1 MGLRIWHQ
9 SFTVLGD
16 LPDYR
21 RLLGERIRKVVRP
34 DTEVVL
40 HGQIPGTYPS
50 DYPGTD
56 IRYRSLYWLHG
67 LQWIAAALEAQRQ
80 GFDAMVLAS
89 VPSPMIGEIRTLV
102 DLPVVGYGETAFHLS
117 GLYGRRVGMLFFNVT
132 RADFWPEQLRQW
144 GVTERFAGILPAG
157 VSFDQVC
164 EALARREARAAVI
177 DAVRVQGE
185 RLAREHGADV
195 IVPGEMP
202 LNLLLAEEGVS
213 QIGGA
218 TVIDG
223 IATCF
228 KMAET
233 LSDLR
238 AISGM
243 KPSERG
249 FFNEKPAPERVQE
262 VLRFYGLD
270 GLGRR
275 IVED

>member
-21 RLLGERIRKVVRP
+21 RMLGERIRKVVRP

-40 HGQIPGTYPS
+40 HGQIPGTYS
-50 DYPGTD
+50 SNYPGTD
-56 IRYRSLYWLHG
+56 IRYRAIVWLHG
-67 LQWIAAALEAQRQ
+67 LQWITAALEAERQ

-102 DLPVVGYGETAFHLS
+102 DIPVVGYGETAFHLS
-117 GLYGRRVGMLFFNVT
+117 GLYGRRVGMLFFNVK
-132 RADFWPEQLRQW
+132 RADYWPEQVREW
-144 GVTERFAGILPAG
+144 GVAERFAGILPAG
-157 VSFDQVC
+157 VNFDQVC
-164 EALARREARAAVI
+164 EALGNRQARQAVI
-177 DAVRVQGE
+177 DAVCRQGE
-185 RLAREHGADV
+185 RLANEYGADV

-202 LNLLLAEEGVS
+202 LNLLLAEEGVNK
-213 QIGGA
+213 IGGA

-233 LSDLR
+233 LSDLK
-238 AISGM
+238 ALSGM
-243 KPSERG
+243 SPSERG
-249 FFNEKPAPERVQE
+249 FYNDRPPRERVEQ